1 MFCNFKTQVNFIFRF
16 IKLTGSLL
24 KCNSFST
31 LNSKPK
37 VKHVEMTVLQKQKQT
52 GEPGS
57 LDNKEGT
64 FRTLS
69 KSMSLRPPILNRSS
83 APESKVKRLS
93 PKFSH
98 VQDVKGSK
106 HAKDQNIFE
115 RKNSFKSDVGSSKA
129 VSSTL
134 SPPRHDQKT
143 LQAEGKLLI
152 SKPSNHLVQKGSKFT
167 MKILIF
173 VFDFIPFSFFFFS
186 AFSFFEITVF
196 VTLQFR

>member
-1 MFCNFKTQVNFIFRF
+1 M
-16 IKLTGSLL
+16 

-37 VKHVEMTVLQKQKQT
+37 VKHVEMAVPQKQKQT
-52 GEPGS
+52 GEPSS

-64 FRTLS
+64 FRSLS
-69 KSMSLRPPILNRSS
+69 KSMSLKPAILNRSS
-83 APESKVKRLS
+83 APESKVKMLS

-115 RKNSFKSDVGSSKA
+115 RKNSLKSDVGSSKA

-143 LQAEGKLLI
+143 LQADGKLI
-152 SKPSNHLVQKGSKFT
+152 TSKPSSHLVQKGSNFT
-167 MKILIF
+167 TKILIF
-173 VFDFIPFSFFFFS
+173 VLIFIPFSFFFLFCL
-186 AFSFFEITVF
+186 FF
-196 VTLQFR
+196 L